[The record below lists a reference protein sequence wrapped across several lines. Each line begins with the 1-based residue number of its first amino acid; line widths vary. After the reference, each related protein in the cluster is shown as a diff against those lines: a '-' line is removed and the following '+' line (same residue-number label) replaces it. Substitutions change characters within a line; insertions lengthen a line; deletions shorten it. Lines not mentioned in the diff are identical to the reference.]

1 MRIRAG
7 LLEVFRVA
15 SPPTHSLGQAMVD
28 SGYIQ
33 NPVNQTLVWPGAL
46 LEAKWVEVR
55 CLHGVMHKYPIEPLQ
70 IN

>member
-15 SPPTHSLGQAMVD
+15 GPPTHSLGQAMVD

-33 NPVNQTLVWPGAL
+33 DLVNQTLVWPGAL

-55 CLHGVMHKYPIEPLQ
+55 CLHGTCTNIP
-70 IN
+70 